1 MARAVPDVV
10 VVGGGVAGLSAALAL
25 APGRRVV
32 LCEAEPLLCAH
43 ASGRNAAIYRPFEL
57 DATTAALSARSLARL
72 HELGGATCLSRTGLL
87 LVAAEPAPIDA
98 LHAHASVQRVAVAR
112 LDRAALH
119 AHAPLL
125 VGGEL
130 AHALLVPDGG
140 VLDIHAMTSRLAS
153 AARAAGVE
161 LRTGASVAELVVERG
176 AVRGVRLHD
185 GTRLAAEQA
194 VLAAGA
200 WGAALA
206 AAVGAARPLQA
217 VRRHLVQLAL
227 PSPVALAPDA
237 PVVWRV
243 DAGDEL
249 YFRPESGGL
258 LASPCDEQPMPP
270 PVSAVEPAAL
280 ELLAHKL
287 ARTAPGLA
295 HAQLR
300 SAWTC
305 LRTFAS
311 DRELL
316 VGPDPRVPG
325 LCWLGGLGGRGM
337 AVAIAAGELLVRM
350 LAGSREPLAVAV
362 SPERFT

>member
-1 MARAVPDVV
+1 
-10 VVGGGVAGLSAALAL
+10 
-25 APGRRVV
+25 
-32 LCEAEPLLCAH
+32 LCESEPLLCAH
-43 ASGRNAAIYRPFEL
+43 ASGRNAAIYRPLEY
-57 DATTAALSARSLARL
+57 DATTATLAARSLARL
-72 HELGGATCLSRTGLL
+72 QELGGEACLSRTGVLL
-87 LVAAEPAPIDA
+87 AAGQSDPIDA
-98 LHAHASVQRVAVAR
+98 FHEQARAQGVVVVR

-125 VGGEL
+125 AGGEL

-140 VLDIHAMTSRLAS
+140 VLDIHAMTSRLTS
-153 AARAAGVE
+153 AARAAGAE
-161 LRTGASVAELVVERG
+161 LRTGASVAELIVERG
-176 AVRGVRLHD
+176 ALRGVLLHD
-185 GTRLAAEQA
+185 GTRLVAGHV

-200 WGAALA
+200 WGAALGV
-206 AAVGAARPLQA
+206 AVGAALPLQP

-227 PSPVALAPDA
+227 PEPAGLSPQA

-258 LASPCDEQPMPP
+258 LASPCDAQPNAP
-270 PVSAVEPAAL
+270 PVSGVERGAL
-280 ELLAHKL
+280 ELLAQKL
-287 ARTAPGLA
+287 ARSAPGLA
-295 HAQLR
+295 HAQVR

-311 DRELL
+311 DRELV

-337 AVAIAAGELLVRM
+337 AVAVT
-350 LAGSREPLAVAV
+350 
-362 SPERFT
+362 PERFA